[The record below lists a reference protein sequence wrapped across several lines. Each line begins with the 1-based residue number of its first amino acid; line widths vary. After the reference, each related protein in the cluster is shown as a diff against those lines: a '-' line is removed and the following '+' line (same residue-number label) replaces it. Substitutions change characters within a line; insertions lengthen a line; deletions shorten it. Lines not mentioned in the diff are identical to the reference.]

1 MKTHI
6 ANTMAI
12 QKRHPKALQHR
23 QHRRVS
29 QPPKED
35 AWGGAWACSIGFF
48 EALSVGK
55 GLPLITHSSRLIE
68 MNGCV
73 KNGTF

>member
-1 MKTHI
+1 MKIHI

-29 QPPKED
+29 QPPDEGT
-35 AWGGAWACSIGFF
+35 WGGDWACSMRFL

-55 GLPLITHSSRLIE
+55 GLSLIIISP
-68 MNGCV
+68 G
-73 KNGTF
+73 